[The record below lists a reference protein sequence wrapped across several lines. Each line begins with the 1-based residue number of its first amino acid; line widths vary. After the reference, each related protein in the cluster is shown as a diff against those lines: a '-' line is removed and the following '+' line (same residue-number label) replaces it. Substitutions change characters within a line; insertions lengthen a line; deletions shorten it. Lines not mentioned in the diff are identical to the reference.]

1 MIKHSVTNHSHPLV
15 HRSKRNGTV
24 NYATLMQDETYAKP
38 TKHLQRL
45 KQQAAGRQRLK
56 VQKCTV
62 KNSKLNE
69 LHRRKTNKTNFHQ
82 VKTFIPCQPI
92 APQFLKDAF
101 SKYTKVPKHQMIDNH
116 TGIHNIHIRKA
127 QAKPT

>member
-82 VKTFIPCQPI
+82 VKTFIPCQSI
-92 APQFLKDAF
+92 APQFLKYAF
-101 SKYTKVPKHQMIDNH
+101 SKYTKVPKHQMIENH